1 MKQIDVMKDLLA
13 DNNKIADAN
22 RKLLSDKG
30 IFTINLV
37 GSPGAG
43 KTSLLER
50 LIRKFKDEIKIV
62 VIEGDLYTTNDAQ
75 RIEQEGIEVIQ
86 LNTKGACHLE
96 ANMIA
101 EALADLN
108 LEEVD
113 LLVIENV
120 GNLVCTASF
129 DLGEDMKI
137 TLLSVT
143 EGSDKPLK
151 YPIIFQNSKGV
162 VVNKVDLLEH
172 TDFSIKQLYQDLK
185 NLKEDIKVFEV
196 SCVKEE
202 GILEFGDYLKGKIKT
217 KQLATRSS

>member
-1 MKQIDVMKDLLA
+1 MKQIDVMKDILA
-13 DNNKIADAN
+13 DNNKIADSN
-22 RKLLSDKG
+22 RKLLGNKG

-43 KTSLLER
+43 KTSLLEE
-50 LIRKFKDEIKIV
+50 LIKKFKGEIKIA

-101 EALADLN
+101 EAIADLN

-129 DLGEDMKI
+129 DLGEDIKI

-143 EGSDKPLK
+143 EGSDKPIK
-151 YPIIFQNSKGV
+151 YPIIFQKSAGV
-162 VVNKVDLLEH
+162 VVNKMDLLEH
-172 TDFSIKQLYQDLK
+172 TNFSIKQLYQDLR
-185 NLKEDIKVFEV
+185 NLTENIKIFEV

-202 GILEFGDYLKGKIKT
+202 GILEFGDYLKERIKT
-217 KQLATRSS
+217 KKLANGFA